1 MKTIA
6 YLPIGLFRTAGILFF
21 LMLMSL
27 GINAGDTSR
36 TFNEVDIQLNPQC
49 KIKRFSNGEVLIT
62 SKNQE
67 GLEVKHKFTDFY
79 ADLLLAAYHKQH
91 MEFMLNTFSK
101 KYTLSQDDCRREI
114 KHAINVLVDWN
125 IIVRDNKI
133 ALR

>member
-6 YLPIGLFRTAGILFF
+6 SLPIGLFRTTGILFI
-21 LMLMSL
+21 LMMSL
-27 GINAGDTSR
+27 VVNAGDTSR
-36 TFNEVDIQLNPQC
+36 TFNEVGIQLNPQC

-79 ADLLLAAYHKQH
+79 ADLLLAAYHKQR

-101 KYTLSQDDCRREI
+101 KYTMSQDDCRREI
-114 KHAINVLVDWN
+114 KHAINVLADWN
-125 IIVRDNKI
+125 IILRDDKI

>member
-6 YLPIGLFRTAGILFF
+6 SLPIGLFRTTGILFF
-21 LMLMSL
+21 LMVMSFV
-27 GINAGDTSR
+27 INAGDTSR
-36 TFNEVDIQLNPQC
+36 TFNEVDIRLNPQC

-79 ADLLLAAYHKQH
+79 ADLLLAAYRKQH

-101 KYTLSQDDCRREI
+101 KYTMSQDDCRREI
-114 KHAINVLVDWN
+114 KHAINVLADWN